1 MPITVAM
8 MAMAVAIRAQSGAS
22 AASAS
27 AAKNTGTP
35 SRADTA
41 RETMTV
47 SSPPRLSD
55 NRCVGL
61 AGYRHRGEF
70 LERGVSGASTPRD
83 LGPHSA
89 MQAYGPVMSHS
100 IPPREFNAWV

>member
-70 LERGVSGASTPRD
+70 LERG
-83 LGPHSA
+83 SA
-89 MQAYGPVMSHS
+89 ARAR
-100 IPPREFNAWV
+100 RETWVPTARCRRTAR

>member
-8 MAMAVAIRAQSGAS
+8 MAMAVAIRAQSG
-22 AASAS
+22 AS

-70 LERGVSGASTPRD
+70 LERG
-83 LGPHSA
+83 SA
-89 MQAYGPVMSHS
+89 ARAR
-100 IPPREFNAWV
+100 RETWVPTARCRRTAR